1 MAAADNEAVDETDE
15 DAMQGDDDDE
25 EDADDVDGL
34 LLISQLLISA
44 RQLFLN
50 LVVFHLDV

>member
-1 MAAADNEAVDETDE
+1 MATADNEAVDETDE
-15 DAMQGDDDDE
+15 DAEGGDDDE

-50 LVVFHLDV
+50 LVAFHLDV